1 MCGLAGIAL
10 PAGSP
15 PPEVT
20 RLEAMI
26 AALRHRGPDGSR
38 VRVDGSVGLA
48 HARLSI
54 VDLEGGWQ
62 PMGSA
67 DGGLQLVFNG
77 EIFNHVELRAQLS
90 RQGHVFAT
98 TSDTEVIL
106 HLYARYGDDF
116 ADHLNG
122 QFAIVLH
129 DVRRQRLMLVRD
141 RIGIRPLYYHCDGQ
155 RLVFGSEIKALKA
168 AGMPLALDI
177 GALGEVFGFWSP
189 LGGRTA
195 FEGVRQLPPGHRMVV
210 DLREPRLLPRIA
222 PYWQWQPHADPFATA
237 GDEDAFAEEL
247 HALLVDAVRLQLRAD
262 VPVGAYL
269 SGGLDSS
276 AIAAL
281 ALRHSEADLRT
292 FSLAFEDAEFDE
304 RPFQRL
310 MAQTLGTRHSEVA
323 VGQDDIAAAFREA
336 VWHAEMPLVRTAPV
350 PMLLLAGHVR
360 DNRYKVVLTGE
371 GADEVFAGYDLFKEA
386 QVRRFMARHPGS
398 RWRGRI
404 LERLYPYLAHSPVRS
419 PGFATHFFAEG
430 GDPASPGF
438 AHAARLRSTRRVLR
452 FLHPDI
458 RERVESVD
466 PLQSLAAQLS
476 PMDGWA
482 GLDRDQYVE
491 ANTLLPGYLLA
502 AQGDRMAMARS
513 IEGRYP
519 FLDHRVIEFANRL
532 PPTVKLRGLREKRV
546 LKRAMRDE
554 LPAAITGRH
563 KQPYRAPDSQCF
575 FAGGQLRP
583 WVAEMLAPERL
594 AASGLFDARAVG
606 HLVEKCRTGRA
617 IGYPDNMAFVGVLS
631 LLVLQERFLDRNA
644 GQVA

>member
-1 MCGLAGIAL
+1 MCGLAGVAL

-15 PPEVT
+15 PPPT
-20 RLEAMI
+20 AMLEAMI
-26 AALRHRGPDGSR
+26 GTLHHRGPDGSR

-54 VDLEGGWQ
+54 IDLEGGWQ
-62 PMGSA
+62 PMA
-67 DGGLQLVFNG
+67 DADDSLHLVFNG
-77 EIFNHVELRAQLS
+77 EIFNHVELRGELQ

-98 TSDTEVIL
+98 RSDTEVIL

-116 ADHLNG
+116 VDHLNG
-122 QFAIVLH
+122 QFAIALH
-129 DVRRQRLMLVRD
+129 DIRRQRLVLARD
-141 RIGIRPLYYHCDGQ
+141 RIGIRPLYYHCDSH
-155 RLVFGSEIKALKA
+155 RLVFGSEIKALQA
-168 AGMPLALDI
+168 AGLPMALDPA
-177 GALGEVFGFWSP
+177 ALGEVFGFWCP
-189 LGGRTA
+189 LGDRTT
-195 FEGVRQLPPGHRMVV
+195 FEGIRQLPPGHRMAV
-210 DLREPRLLPRIA
+210 DLRGERLAPRIA
-222 PYWQWQPHADPFATA
+222 PYWQWQPQAETSGTF
-237 GDEDAFAEEL
+237 DEDACAEEL
-247 HALLVDAVRLQLRAD
+247 HALLVDSVRLQLRSD

-281 ALRHSEADLRT
+281 ALRHADADLRT

-310 MAQTLGTRHSEVA
+310 MAQALGTRHSEVT
-323 VGQDDIAAAFREA
+323 VGQGDIATAFREA

-350 PMLLLAGHVR
+350 PMMLLAGHVR
-360 DNRYKVVLTGE
+360 DNGYKVVLTGE

-386 QVRRFMARHPGS
+386 QARRFMARRPGS

-404 LERLYPYLAHSPVRS
+404 LERLYPYLAHSPARS
-419 PGFATHFFAEG
+419 PGFAAHFFAEG

-452 FLHPDI
+452 FLHPDTRAQI
-458 RERVESVD
+458 ESVD
-466 PLQSLAAQLS
+466 PLASLAAHLS
-476 PMDGWA
+476 PMDDWA

-491 ANTLLPGYLLA
+491 ASTLLPGYLLA

-532 PPTVKLRGLREKRV
+532 PPTFKLRGLREKRI
-546 LKRAMRDE
+546 LKRAMRSE
-554 LPAAITGRH
+554 LPAAITQRH

-575 FAGGQLRP
+575 FANGHLRP
-583 WVAEMLAPERL
+583 WVADLLAPDRL
-594 AASGLFDARAVG
+594 AASGLFDVRAIG

-631 LLVLQERFLDRNA
+631 LLVLQERFLQTAVGRA
-644 GQVA
+644 A